1 MYLLLKTVVFHCSC
15 WLTRG
20 YTLFKN
26 PSFWLHCHPLH
37 FKGCMSFSQTYVNLR
52 VWELP
57 SFESQIWVHS
67 LRPED
72 PEKEQKIMIQLVP
85 SETHGGCVFFSCFKG
100 FMIHEGK
107 EWMASHLWT
116 DICPYVCFEN
126 LVIWDPQ
133 IRPKNGSIYIRVKK
147 KKNISNWR
155 LTHV

>member
-37 FKGCMSFSQTYVNLR
+37 FKGVYVIQSNLCQSQSLGASELRITNLG
-52 VWELP
+52 
-57 SFESQIWVHS
+57 S
-67 LRPED
+67 LVQTQRSLVETPED
-72 PEKEQKIMIQLVP
+72 AERNKKSWSNFWNAWWMFL
-85 SETHGGCVFFSCFKG
+85 FFLFKG

-126 LVIWDPQ
+126 LVIWVSPN
-133 IRPKNGSIYIRVKK
+133 KNQERFNFI
-147 KKNISNWR
+147 
-155 LTHV
+155 